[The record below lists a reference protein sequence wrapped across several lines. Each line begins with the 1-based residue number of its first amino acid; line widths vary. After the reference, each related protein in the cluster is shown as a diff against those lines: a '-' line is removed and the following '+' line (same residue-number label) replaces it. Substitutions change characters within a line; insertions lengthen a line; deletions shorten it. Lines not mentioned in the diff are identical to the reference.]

1 MTHSIRSSYQYPSG
15 TADGLRSQGL
25 HCIALHPTRLTTW
38 SRPRAGPSGSG
49 KSLLLR
55 TIAGF
60 EPASK
65 DRRPGTVTLAGRTPS
80 EWGIP
85 AWRARVS
92 YVSQS
97 RPTITGTPRELHTAA
112 AGLAAQ
118 RARQGL
124 TLVYFSAQLERFAC
138 DRGCA

>member
-1 MTHSIRSSYQYPSG
+1 VDECKP
-15 TADGLRSQGL
+15 L
-25 HCIALHPTRLTTW
+25 
-38 SRPRAGPSGSG
+38 
-49 KSLLLR
+49 
-55 TIAGF
+55 IAGF